1 MGAVGYPGR
10 AAYCASKHAV
20 EGAHQGAGGGVGATR
35 ERGNAVAPTF
45 VQTPLTRPMFE
56 DEAFRADVLRRM
68 PMGRI
73 GTPSDVV
80 GAVVYLASDQAAL
93 VTGHVLDVDGG
104 WTAW

>member
-1 MGAVGYPGR
+1 M
-10 AAYCASKHAV
+10 
-20 EGAHQGAGGGVGATR
+20 
-35 ERGNAVAPTF
+35 
-45 VQTPLTRPMFE
+45 LE
-56 DEAFRADVLRRM
+56 DESFRAEVLRRL
-68 PMGRI
+68 PIGRI